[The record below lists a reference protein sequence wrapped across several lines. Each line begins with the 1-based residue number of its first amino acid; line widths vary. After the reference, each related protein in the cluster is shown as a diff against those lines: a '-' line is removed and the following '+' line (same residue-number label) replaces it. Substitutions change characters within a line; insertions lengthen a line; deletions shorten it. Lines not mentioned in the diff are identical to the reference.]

1 MINVDF
7 TVLDYEYFDSEFNIK
22 PISSKEFQKKYKPK
36 NLTQLRMNLEKIISD
51 IVEFYSPLS
60 FACRQD
66 LIAHS
71 KLNTYKRGEIVVREG
86 EFSKKAYLIVQ
97 GCSRAYYL
105 KDGKDISD
113 WFSFENQFMAPIV
126 SFFSDNPSP
135 HYVEFVE
142 DSVVLEYSKEVMDSL
157 SDKHH
162 DFERFISKIVTET
175 MLGLCKRLYTVQF
188 NKAEDRYNHL
198 LNIYPSITK
207 RIPLT
212 HIASYLGITLETLSR
227 IRNPKNRI

>member
-1 MINVDF
+1 M
-7 TVLDYEYFDSEFNIK
+7 NI
-22 PISSKEFQKKYKPK
+22 
-36 NLTQLRMNLEKIISD
+36 EKILDKIGGL
-51 IVEFYSPLS
+51 YSPLS
-60 FACRQD
+60 FDCQQEFAA
-66 LIAHS
+66 LSTIS
-71 KLNTYKRGEIVVREG
+71 TYKRGEIVVREG
-86 EFSKKAYLIVQ
+86 QFSKKAYLIVQ

-126 SFFSDNPSP
+126 SFFSENPSP
-135 HYVEFVE
+135 HFVEFVE
-142 DSVVLEYSKEVMDSL
+142 DSTVLEYTKESMDKL
-157 SDKHH
+157 SGKHH

-175 MLGLCKRLYTVQF
+175 MLGLCERLYTVQF
-188 NKAEDRYNHL
+188 NKAEDRYTHL
-198 LNIYPSITK
+198 LSIYPDITN